1 MGTHIYWRIKGAP
14 PAASWLPKIHFFRNT
29 NLDLIRYYSIESV
42 FRQNASP
49 ISGAPPI
56 HDEDR
61 THAQAHG
68 QIGGGAIQRP
78 FLRLSTIFLLL
89 SAAFI
94 LIMPEIANAQVW
106 VSSGFIPDTTGN
118 SVTGYCSTSAVD
130 PKTGVTSPAAT
141 DYPPEFGALCYVTT
155 SAGAT
160 ITFPNCPIPPSGS
173 PADYFWFTGE
183 DNNQVMPTARCSLDF
198 PTQPGVTYTI
208 HSVHR
213 MGMDM
218 TATPAVESCNDSN
231 SIGGNN
237 SCYADPEGYLL
248 DSPDPFRFPQ
258 AGYQTFPFSG
268 EPYYSTS
275 SSSITVE
282 QPGSVTG
289 TGVSQT
295 LLLNWDFILS
305 QVGNAPYFPINL
317 ATASAQYT
325 PCSKPAIT
333 SLLPKTWFAG
343 ESYNVTITGTG
354 FTTSANA
361 TASCPVNTVTV
372 TTPSG
377 AVVGVSI
384 VSVVSATQITASVV
398 PPVGEVNETA
408 TITVS
413 GTPAATTTVDIVGC
427 FIPTTETTAFQGWD
441 TAESQPTVGL
451 WEQTVSDT
459 NGDSFSGATV
469 QEVDAGGGV
478 DTCYF
483 YDPNL
488 PNNAPMTSI
497 TGGSWTNGDN
507 NTWGPDKVG
516 YTAAGVAYYRAN
528 KKVPCGF
535 TVYQQ
540 MQIQCADGNWYNY
553 GNVNTLQ
560 GNITATTVTSK
571 RAGGTATRR
580 Y

>member
-1 MGTHIYWRIKGAP
+1 
-14 PAASWLPKIHFFRNT
+14 
-29 NLDLIRYYSIESV
+29 
-42 FRQNASP
+42 
-49 ISGAPPI
+49 
-56 HDEDR
+56 
-61 THAQAHG
+61 
-68 QIGGGAIQRP
+68 
-78 FLRLSTIFLLL
+78 
-89 SAAFI
+89 
-94 LIMPEIANAQVW
+94 MPEIANAQVW

-155 SAGAT
+155 SAGST

-208 HSVHR
+208 HSVHKVAE
-213 MGMDM
+213 G
-218 TATPAVESCNDSN
+218 
-231 SIGGNN
+231 IGRDDDDCWNYGQLYGAYVSY
-237 SCYADPEGYLL
+237 SCYDDPEGYFLGPSYPAI
-248 DSPDPFRFPQ
+248 DSDPFRFPQ
-258 AGYQTFPFSG
+258 PGFLTFPFSG
-268 EPYYSTS
+268 EPYYSTT
-275 SSSITVE
+275 SSSITVK

-295 LLLNWDFILS
+295 LLISEDELIA
-305 QVGNAPYFPINL
+305 QVGDGPFFPINL
-317 ATASAQYT
+317 ATTSAQYT
-325 PCSKPAIT
+325 PCSKPSIT
-333 SLLPKTWFAG
+333 SISPGIWIVGQT
-343 ESYNVTITGTG
+343 YNPVTITGTG